1 MLEVTGLS
9 AGYGKVVV
17 IRDICFLIEKGEVLA
32 IIGPNGAGKSTLLWT
47 LSGLLRSRTGKIL
60 YNGQNITGWKS
71 PRISKAGI
79 RHVLQ
84 GAQVF
89 QRLTVEDNL
98 VLGAFQAN
106 ASYTELKT
114 LRGMIYDNF
123 PILQKKQSHPAG
135 SLSGGE
141 RQMVAIS
148 AALISN
154 PKLLLLDEPSAGLAP
169 LLVAKLFE
177 ILAKLRQSMSLT
189 NILVEQNAEVALQF
203 ADRGL
208 VIAQGNVVLQ
218 GDAKRLMCDEKVR
231 QIYLGVE
238 ELEAEG
244 G

>member
-1 MLEVTGLS
+1 MLEVSGLS

-17 IRDICFLIEKGEVLA
+17 IRDISFVIERGEVLA

-47 LSGLLRSRTGKIL
+47 LSGLLRPKTGKIL
-60 YNGQNITGWKS
+60 YKGQDITDWKS
-71 PRISKAGI
+71 PRISRAGI

-98 VLGAFQAN
+98 VLGAFQGS
-106 ASYTELKT
+106 ASNTELKT
-114 LRGMIYDNF
+114 RRGMIYDYF
-123 PILQKKQSHPAG
+123 PVLQKKQSHPAG

-148 AALISN
+148 AALISG
-154 PKLLLLDEPSAGLAP
+154 PELLLLDEPSAGLAP
-169 LLVAKLFE
+169 LLVMKFFE
-177 ILAKLRQSMSLT
+177 ILARLRRSMSLT
-189 NILVEQNAEVALQF
+189 NLLVEQNAEAALQF

-208 VIAQGNVVLQ
+208 VIAQGSAVLQ
-218 GDAKRLMCDEKVR
+218 GDAKSLMADEKVR

-238 ELEAEG
+238 DLEA
-244 G
+244 